1 MGINRNQLAGVKI
14 TPRFIGRDFF
24 QGCFQGGRRILIVFQ
39 GKFPFLHHFI
49 YPVTVVL
56 LFGKENKSRRTQYLQ
71 LRKLTTQ
78 IQKDATMKYKQDEFR
93 TDIMF

>member
-1 MGINRNQLAGVKI
+1 
-14 TPRFIGRDFF
+14 
-24 QGCFQGGRRILIVFQ
+24 
-39 GKFPFLHHFI
+39 LHHFI